1 MENTFSE
8 SIKVK
13 VDKKAGIC
21 HLSIKSSDYKV
32 EVYKLS
38 LGDMSSLISQFKGQM
53 NTKESLSGSN
63 ENNEEA
69 INIEE

>member
-13 VDKKAGIC
+13 VDKASSIC
-21 HLSIKSSDYKV
+21 HLSIRSSEYKV
-32 EVYKLS
+32 EVFKLS

-63 ENNEEA
+63 ENNEEVT
-69 INIEE
+69 NIEE

>member
-1 MENTFSE
+1 MQNTFSE

-13 VDKKAGIC
+13 VDKAASIC
-21 HLSIKSSDYKV
+21 HLSIRSSEYKV
-32 EVYKLS
+32 EVFKLS

-63 ENNEEA
+63 ENNEEV